1 MTEDRSAFVINQ
13 NDQTN
18 KIMCTETLAT
28 TPAKQGAVKEVEAKL
43 AACLGKLLFVTK
55 GGDVTTP
62 QEGSIFSRKL
72 NHVITKR
79 GVCVVVKANGIRL
92 KIPLAQLV
100 VKLWIEDF
108 EASDEVMVEYIDGD
122 FLNCSAD
129 NLGLS
134 YAREQT
140 GEPLDLTPMAFVTNM
155 DLEIK
160 LVTAVRPEAE

>member
-1 MTEDRSAFVINQ
+1 MCKESIPETSTTAAPQGTVIEEQ
-13 NDQTN
+13 
-18 KIMCTETLAT
+18 EL
-28 TPAKQGAVKEVEAKL
+28 KL
-43 AACLGKLLFVTK
+43 ANCLGKSLYVTK
-55 GGDVTTP
+55 SGKVTISQDDSVFNRELET
-62 QEGSIFSRKL
+62 
-72 NHVITKR
+72 VITKR
-79 GVCVVVKANGIRL
+79 GACVVVKANGIRL

-100 VKLWIEDF
+100 IKLWIEDF
-108 EASDEVMVEYIDGD
+108 QPSDEVMVEYIDGD
-122 FLNCSAD
+122 FLNCAAD

>member
-1 MTEDRSAFVINQ
+1 MCKEIIPETSTSTSTTAAPQGKVTEVVVNTAN
-13 NDQTN
+13 
-18 KIMCTETLAT
+18 
-28 TPAKQGAVKEVEAKL
+28 
-43 AACLGKLLFVTK
+43 CLGKTLYVAK
-55 GGDVTTP
+55 SGKVSISQAD
-62 QEGSIFSRKL
+62 SIFNREL
-72 NHVITKR
+72 ETVITKR
-79 GVCVVVKANGIRL
+79 GACVVVKANGIRL

-100 VKLWIEDF
+100 IKLWIEDF
-108 EASDEVMVEYIDGD
+108 QPSGEVMVEFIDGD